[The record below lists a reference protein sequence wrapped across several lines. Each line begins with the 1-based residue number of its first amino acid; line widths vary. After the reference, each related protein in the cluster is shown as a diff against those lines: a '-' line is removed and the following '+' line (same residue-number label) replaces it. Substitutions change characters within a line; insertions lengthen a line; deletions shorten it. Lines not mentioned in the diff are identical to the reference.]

1 MADLPQPQDIPW
13 QPLCVSQ
20 DMMDPVFCNHKF
32 PIAWRSSLAIAAY
45 EPDPTT
51 LPVPFCAGK
60 LTYVKITATITGY
73 QPTDQELTDGY
84 VEFGNTPVEAILDDI
99 FDTYFGCYGAL
110 LNVAVFPNSTANWKL
125 PAYPK
130 IFEFEPKNRDLVQSS
145 VEQGEVLTA
154 SNNQVS
160 TGHSFTNTNTTE
172 TGLSASANVGG
183 GVVPPDSGGD
193 SSTWGANLGFTHE
206 WGQTTEDASNV
217 NADASTERSETQS
230 TTTNIEQMY
239 NLLSGYHTGTNRAVL
254 FMLPRPHLLQPTNRR
269 TFAQGL
275 RIIEGIQEFFFIVVR
290 DPAMEGICIEARLD
304 TGHYPENIQIQEPE
318 LQYETSTAEFV
329 VQKHADNGGV
339 FNNPQ
344 QTLLDTVYT
353 VPSGWVVDTRVP
365 PPSPPF
371 PLGDA
376 GHIGIHDTD
385 IGSNAQGAPINYN
398 YQAISP
404 TQVLVSGYIQGA
416 NFFGPG
422 AIFNHKYTVFL
433 RSEQPKPSDIGESVD
448 IGQLFT
454 TSRNLCCCFHKV
466 PTNPCL
472 TVGKL
477 IAPFPSDPDTTY
489 TKILSQRNI
498 KIPKNLLEDMIVN
511 RSMAPAVKALLK
523 EIKNILIT
531 SRSGKFNYT
540 DEDIEITFL
549 DSDYFVSRI
558 LPRFPLSVQNRL
570 LSAVPGLDPLVLAA
584 FGPTGTIKDA
594 LSLDLAEFMMKTRVD
609 GKISKKDRRLMMA
622 EVKNP

>member
-45 EPDPTT
+45 ETDPTT

-110 LNVAVFPNSTANWKL
+110 LNVAVFPNSTLNWKL

-130 IFEFEPKNRDLVQSS
+130 IFEFEPKNRDLIQTST
-145 VEQGEVLTA
+145 EAGEVLTA
-154 SNNQVS
+154 SKNDVS
-160 TGHSFTNTNTTE
+160 TGHSFTSTN
-172 TGLSASANVGG
+172 
-183 GVVPPDSGGD
+183 
-193 SSTWGANLGFTHE
+193 SSTTGISGNATFGNVVNPAEGATANQFGGELGFTQE
-206 WGQTTEDASNV
+206 WGQTQEDSSTV
-217 NADASTERSETQS
+217 SSDASTERSETQS

-318 LQYETSTAEFV
+318 LQYETSTADFV
-329 VQKHADNGGV
+329 VQKHANSGI
-339 FNNPQ
+339 NPQ
-344 QTLLDTVYT
+344 VTQLDTVYT
-353 VPSGWVVDTRVP
+353 VPSGWVVDTRVTP
-365 PPSPPF
+365 PGPF
-371 PLGDA
+371 GDS

-385 IGSNAQGAPINYN
+385 IGSNSQGAPVNYN

-404 TQVLVSGYIQGA
+404 TQVFVSGHIQGA
-416 NFFGPG
+416 GLFGPG

-433 RSEQPKPSDIGESVD
+433 RSEQPKPSDIGDSVD

-472 TVGKL
+472 TLGKL

-498 KIPKNLLEDMIVN
+498 KIPKNLLEDMTVN
-511 RSMAPAVKALLK
+511 KSLEPAVKALLK

>member
-32 PIAWRSSLAIAAY
+32 PLAWRSSLAIAAY
-45 EPDPTT
+45 EPDPAT

-60 LTYVKITATITGY
+60 LTYVKITCSITGY

-84 VEFGNTPVEAILDDI
+84 VEFGNTPVEVLLDEI

-110 LNVAVFPNSTANWKL
+110 LNVAVFPNSAAAWKL
-125 PAYPK
+125 HAYPK
-130 IFEFEPKNRDLVQSS
+130 IFEMEPKNRDLIQSS

-154 SNNQVS
+154 SNNNVS
-160 TGHSFTNTNTTE
+160 TGHSFSNTNTTE
-172 TGLSASANVGG
+172 TGISANANVGG
-183 GVVPPDSGGD
+183 GTTPASATGGD
-193 SSTWGANLGFTHE
+193 SSLWGADIGFTHE
-206 WGQTTEDASNV
+206 WGQTTVDSNNV
-217 NADASTERSETQS
+217 DADASTERSETQT
-230 TTTNIEQMY
+230 TTTNIDQMY

-304 TGHYPENIQIQEPE
+304 TGHYPENVQVQQPAV
-318 LQYETSTAEFV
+318 QYDTSTADFV
-329 VQKHADNGGV
+329 VQKHADSGI
-339 FNNPQ
+339 NPQ
-344 QTLLDTVYT
+344 VTQLDTVYT
-353 VPSGWVVDTRVP
+353 VPSGWVVDTRVTP
-365 PPSPPF
+365 VPW
-371 PLGDA
+371 PLGDP

-385 IGSNAQGAPINYN
+385 IGSNSQGAPINYN

-404 TQVLVSGYIQGA
+404 TQVLVSGYIEGA
-416 NFFGPG
+416 GLFGPG

-433 RSEQPKPSDIGESVD
+433 RSENPRPSDIGDMVD

-454 TSRNLCCCFHKV
+454 TSRNLCCCFHKLAA
-466 PTNPCL
+466 NPCL
-472 TVGKL
+472 TLGKL
-477 IAPFPSDPDTTY
+477 IAPFPTDPDTTY
-489 TKILSQRNI
+489 SRILSQRNL
-498 KIPKNLLEDMIVN
+498 KIPTNLLEDMTVN
-511 RSMAPAVKALLK
+511 KSMAPAVKALLK
-523 EIKNILIT
+523 EIKNIMIT

-549 DSDYFVSRI
+549 DSDYFVSKI
-558 LPRFPLSVQNRL
+558 LPRFPQSVKNRL
-570 LSAVPGLDPLVLAA
+570 LTAVPGLDPLVVAA
-584 FGPTGTIKDA
+584 FGPAGTIKDA
-594 LSLDLAEFMMKTRVD
+594 LTLDLAKFMMKTRVD